1 MWHNSFRFQLKYT
14 IFSLATVIYVL
25 CLYILLCNCNIYL
38 IATLTI
44 QIWACD
50 SPYTLCLYQVNRRTR
65 LIHLKQWGISEP
77 NPSNLWMKS
86 NRYLQQQPKGSIAQA
101 SNSPLPV
108 WATIVWIWLY
118 LYERGFR
125 CVQVVEER
133 VENFSSIVL
142 AQFCSRLVPEEGNVQ
157 NIHTVSI

>member
-1 MWHNSFRFQLKYT
+1 M
-14 IFSLATVIYVL
+14 
-25 CLYILLCNCNIYL
+25 
-38 IATLTI
+38 
-44 QIWACD
+44 
-50 SPYTLCLYQVNRRTR
+50 
-65 LIHLKQWGISEP
+65 LKQA
-77 NPSNLWMKS
+77 
-86 NRYLQQQPKGSIAQA
+86 IAR
-101 SNSPLPV
+101 
-108 WATIVWIWLY
+108 Y